1 MPTGSK
7 CEEVEGSEWKINYSN
22 ANRRKQPQVHTKLRI
37 NMLNAIEDYLF
48 WEVKLMLKSQ
58 GMVAVEEFLNKNNV
72 AVIEAFY
79 PGMEGLRRQ
88 LIAAEC

>member
-1 MPTGSK
+1 
-7 CEEVEGSEWKINYSN
+7 
-22 ANRRKQPQVHTKLRI
+22 
-37 NMLNAIEDYLF
+37 
-48 WEVKLMLKSQ
+48 MLKSQ

>member
-1 MPTGSK
+1 
-7 CEEVEGSEWKINYSN
+7 
-22 ANRRKQPQVHTKLRI
+22 
-37 NMLNAIEDYLF
+37 MLNAIEDYLF

>member
-1 MPTGSK
+1 
-7 CEEVEGSEWKINYSN
+7 
-22 ANRRKQPQVHTKLRI
+22 
-37 NMLNAIEDYLF
+37 MLNAIEDGLF
-48 WEVKLMLKSQ
+48 CEVKLIKLMLKSQ

-88 LIAAEC
+88 LIAAEMLTTGLVVLTLSPQSPSYQIRSSHFFTRINIILL